1 VAGPGGTLESRIT
14 SDTSQI
20 SQLGEQITS
29 MNEMLDLREKA
40 LQQTYAKLEAAI
52 AQNTAQTQ
60 ALIQQ
65 EESFTSSTS

>member
-1 VAGPGGTLESRIT
+1 
-14 SDTSQI
+14 
-20 SQLGEQITS
+20 LGEQITS
-29 MNEMLDLREKA
+29 MNEMLALREKA
-40 LQQTYAKLEAAI
+40 LQQTYAKLEAVI